1 MNLAIC
7 GLGCFDDES
16 FCVWVVGSL
25 SWKAGFGG
33 AGGVH
38 PTLRKMRE
46 GWRTRAFDV
55 GRCGRLRGEVEKRIS
70 PLRFAPVE
78 MTMGAL
84 RFAGVEMTMGAAGLR
99 FGRNDN
105 GSGFPVQVLCRLSAV
120 AWRVGIVAGLGEGAG
135 SASSSGCICIMRSRS
150 RATALLG
157 LAVSEISVRGAR
169 MPSSGSVVIS
179 STVSGAGAASRSGL
193 GRLRLAIWRP

>member
-1 MNLAIC
+1 MNLAIG

-33 AGGVH
+33 ADGVH

-46 GWRTRAFDV
+46 GWGTRAFEV

-84 RFAGVEMTMGAAGLR
+84 RFTPVEMTMGAAGLR

-105 GSGFPVQVLCRLSAV
+105 GSGFREQVLCRLSAV

-135 SASSSGCICIMRSRS
+135 SSSGCIRIMRSIS

-157 LAVSEISVRGAR
+157 LAVRV
-169 MPSSGSVVIS
+169 
-179 STVSGAGAASRSGL
+179 
-193 GRLRLAIWRP
+193 RLRVVVWGG